1 MKGFAKLQACVRA
14 SYSMNSWPY
23 DDEVKAGKPDTF
35 KPLSAEQ
42 ARRLREQNPSVPPWK
57 VVVGQGVVGILVALA
72 AWGFTGSQN
81 VGWSAAYGALAV
93 VLPAAIFARGL
104 TGRFASLNAG
114 TAVFGFFLWEMV
126 KLVLTVAMLI
136 AAPNLV
142 VALSWPAL
150 LAGLVLTMK
159 VYWVAL
165 LFAPRNKQRKVG

>member
-1 MKGFAKLQACVRA
+1 M
-14 SYSMNSWPY
+14 PY
-23 DDEVKAGKPDTF
+23 DNEVDAGEPESF
-35 KPLSAEQ
+35 KPLSADE
-42 ARRLREQNPSVPPWK
+42 ARRLRERNPSVPPWK
-57 VVVGQGVVGILVALA
+57 VVVGQGVVGVLA
-72 AWGFTGSQN
+72 ALLAWALTSSQS

-104 TGRFASLNAG
+104 TGRFASLNAA

-126 KLVLTVAMLI
+126 KLALTVAMLI
-136 AAPNLV
+136 AAPSLV

-165 LFAPRNKQRKVG
+165 LFAPRNKQQHVG